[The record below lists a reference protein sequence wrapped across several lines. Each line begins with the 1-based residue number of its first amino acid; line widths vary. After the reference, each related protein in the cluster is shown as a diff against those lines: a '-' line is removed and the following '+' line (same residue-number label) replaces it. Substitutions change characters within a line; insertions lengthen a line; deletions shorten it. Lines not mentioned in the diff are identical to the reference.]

1 MSVLE
6 QILIYLR
13 SVIEHVAVDE
23 NTMLADVLHEDTS
36 KMLHEPSRGEVMHL
50 IVWIEQTFGFEVEID
65 DINPD
70 HFWSPATLAAY
81 IEPRKQS

>member
-6 QILIYLR
+6 QILTYLR
-13 SVIEHVAVDE
+13 SVVEADVDE
-23 NTMLADVLHEDTS
+23 NTMLADVLHEDIFQ
-36 KMLHEPSRGEVMHL
+36 MLHEPSRGEVMHL